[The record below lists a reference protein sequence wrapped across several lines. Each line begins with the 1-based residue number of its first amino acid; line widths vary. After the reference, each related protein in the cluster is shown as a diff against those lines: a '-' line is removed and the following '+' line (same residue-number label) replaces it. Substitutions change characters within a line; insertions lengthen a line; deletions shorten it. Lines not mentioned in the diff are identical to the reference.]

1 MGGSSKAP
9 APDPQMGR
17 AAVLS
22 AQTGQEML
30 RFMRGQ
36 ADVTN
41 RWAAEDRGR
50 YKNTFQPLEDQYI
63 ADTRAAADPAKIAA
77 NASARST
84 EAAADVRQ
92 QFAIQRAADNRRMTA
107 MGVSPDSGRYAAGTR
122 GMSNAEA
129 LSTAGASNVARRQ
142 SVMQDEAKAEGMR
155 ANVINLG
162 KGLAVNPA
170 TSMGLSNSAGG
181 AGFQG
186 AMSGYG
192 QQASILN
199 QDYNN
204 RLQAWQA
211 NQNSMAGLAGG
222 VGAVLGATNGFG
234 MFPAA
239 WGLSSKDYK
248 EDKKPAKGNLEA
260 VRKMPVENWKYKD
273 GIADGGR
280 HIGPY
285 AEDFSAATGQGDG
298 KTIDLI
304 SQLGVTLGAV
314 QELDRKVARL
324 EKAA

>member
-1 MGGSSKAP
+1 MGGSKAP
-9 APDPQMGR
+9 APDPRMGQ
-17 AAVLS
+17 AAILS
-22 AQTGQEML
+22 AETGQEML
-30 RFMRGQ
+30 RWMRGQ
-36 ADVTN
+36 ADITN
-41 RWAAEDRGR
+41 AWAAEDRDR
-50 YKNTFQPLEDQYI
+50 YKTTYQPLEDQYI
-63 ADTRAAADPAKIAA
+63 IDAKAAADPAKIAA
-77 NASARST
+77 NAAARST

-92 QFAIQRAADNRRMTA
+92 QFAIQRAADGRRMMA
-107 MGVSPDSGRYAAGTR
+107 MGVSPDSGRYAAGSR
-122 GMSNAEA
+122 GMGNAEA
-129 LSTAGASNVARRQ
+129 LATAGASNVARRQ
-142 SVMQDEAKAEGMR
+142 SVLQDEAKAEGMR
-155 ANVINLG
+155 ANAINLG

-186 AMSGYG
+186 AMNGYG

-199 QDYNN
+199 QDYQN
-204 RLQAWQA
+204 RMQAWQA
-211 NQNSMAGLAGG
+211 NQNSMSGLFGG
-222 VGAVLGATNGFG
+222 IGAVLGATNGFG

-248 EDKKPAKGNLEA
+248 EDKKPAKGNLAA
-260 VRKMPVENWKYKD
+260 VRKMPVENWKYKE

-285 AEDFSAATGQGDG
+285 AEDFKAATGQGDG